1 MSTLYRR
8 IADHYLDA
16 IRAGTLRSGDRFP
29 SVRQLMRTH
38 EVSLATALQACR
50 QLEDDGWLEARA
62 RSGFFV
68 RQPRRTALP
77 PAAEQRP
84 RAIDPAA
91 YVGISAHVSHILARG
106 QRQPAAVNLALAV
119 APPALYPGDALA
131 RIMQRKLRLAPGL
144 LTTMSRRHGHPLLRA
159 ALARRALDRGLT
171 AAPEDIVIT
180 QGCTEAVNLALRAVT
195 QAGDTVAL
203 ESPTFYGLLQ
213 IVEALGLR
221 AIELPTSPRDGLSV
235 EALQFAIDSD
245 PSVRAVVTM
254 PSLHNPLGCTMPD
267 ERKAALV
274 SLCSAR
280 GVALIEDDIYGEMT
294 DTPPRALKHWDTQGS
309 VIHCGSLNKVLAPGL
324 RLGWML
330 AGRWQSRV
338 EMLKYTQSRF
348 PEELPQATVAE
359 FLASPAYERHLRR
372 LRAALRSHREA
383 YADLVATHFPAG
395 TRLTLPD
402 GGMLLWLQLPEGASG
417 DALFTAGLAQ
427 GIKIA
432 PGSMFSSG
440 RHFDG
445 CVRLGCGRAPDAE
458 VAAAIAALGRSV
470 QVDDA
475 CKPQRTINASTANDG
490 R

>member
-8 IADHYLDA
+8 IATQYLDA
-16 IRAGTLRSGDRFP
+16 IRTGALRAGDRFP

-50 QLEDDGWLEARA
+50 QLEDEGWLEARA
-62 RSGFFV
+62 RSGYFV
-68 RQPRRTALP
+68 RHPRRSSLP
-77 PAAEQRP
+77 PAAEQSP

-91 YVGISAHVSHILARG
+91 YVGISAHVSQILARG

-119 APPALYPGDALA
+119 APPSLYPGEALA
-131 RIMQRKLRLAPGL
+131 RIMQRKLRLAPEV
-144 LTTMSRRHGHPLLRA
+144 LTTMTRRHGHPLLRE
-159 ALARRALDRGLT
+159 ALARRAVERGIA
-171 AAPEDIVIT
+171 AAPQEIVIT

-195 QAGDTVAL
+195 QPGDTVAL

-235 EALQFAIDSD
+235 EALQFALDSD
-245 PSVRAVVTM
+245 ASIRAVAVM

-267 ERKAALV
+267 ARKAALV
-274 SLCSAR
+274 ALCAAR

-294 DTPPRALKHWDTQGS
+294 DAPPRALKHWDTQGG
-309 VIHCGSLNKVLAPGL
+309 VIHCGSLNKILAPGL

-330 AGRWQSRV
+330 AGRWQARV

-348 PEELPQATVAE
+348 PEELAQSVVAE
-359 FLASPAYERHLRR
+359 FIASPAHERHLRR
-372 LRAALRSHREA
+372 LRDALRRHRDA

-395 TRLTLPD
+395 TRITLPD
-402 GGMLLWLQLPEGASG
+402 GGLLLWLQLPEGASG
-417 DALFTAGLAQ
+417 DALFAAGLER

-432 PGSMFSSG
+432 PGSMFSAG
-440 RHFDG
+440 RRYDG
-445 CVRLGCGRAPDAE
+445 YVRLGIGRAPDAE
-458 VAAAIAALGRSV
+458 VAQAL
-470 QVDDA
+470 
-475 CKPQRTINASTANDG
+475 RTLG
-490 R
+490 GLV

>member
-8 IADHYLDA
+8 IASQYLDA
-16 IRAGTLRSGDRFP
+16 IRAGTLRTGDRFP

-50 QLEDDGWLEARA
+50 QLEDEGWLEARA
-62 RSGFFV
+62 RSGYFV
-68 RQPRRTALP
+68 RHPRRSTLP
-77 PAAEQRP
+77 PALEHGV

-91 YVGISAHVSHILARG
+91 YVGISAHVSQIIARG
-106 QRQPAAVNLALAV
+106 QRQPAPVNLALAV
-119 APPALYPGDALA
+119 APPALYPGEALA
-131 RIMQRKLRLAPGL
+131 RVMQRKLRLAPDV
-144 LTTMSRRHGHPLLRA
+144 LTTATGRHGHPLLRA
-159 ALARRALDRGLT
+159 ALARRALERGMT
-171 AAPEDIVIT
+171 VAPEEIVIT

-195 QAGDTVAL
+195 QPGDTIAL

-213 IVEALGLR
+213 IAEALGLR

-235 EALQFAIDSD
+235 EALQFALDSD
-245 PSVRAVVTM
+245 PSIRAVVTM

-274 SLCSAR
+274 SLCGAR
-280 GVALIEDDIYGEMT
+280 GVALIEDDIYGEMS
-294 DTPPRALKHWDTQGS
+294 DAPPRTLKHWDTQGG
-309 VIHCGSLNKVLAPGL
+309 VIHCGSLNKILAPGL

-348 PEELPQATVAE
+348 PEELPQAAVAE
-359 FLASPAYERHLRR
+359 FLASPAYDRHVRR
-372 LRAALRSHREA
+372 LREALRHHRAA

-395 TRLTLPD
+395 TRLTPPE
-402 GGMLLWLQLPEGASG
+402 GGMLLWLQLPDGVNG
-417 DALFTAGLAQ
+417 DALFADALNH

-440 RHFDG
+440 RRYDG
-445 CVRLGCGRAPDAE
+445 CVRLSCGRAPDAE
-458 VAAAIAALGRSV
+458 VTAALATLGRSLG
-470 QVDDA
+470 A
-475 CKPQRTINASTANDG
+475 GLHTRLS
-490 R
+490 

>member
-8 IADHYLDA
+8 IADQYRDA
-16 IRAGTLRSGDRFP
+16 IRVGTLRAGDRFP

-68 RQPRRTALP
+68 RHPRRTTLP
-77 PAAEQRP
+77 PVAEPAERTN
-84 RAIDPAA
+84 DPAA
-91 YVGISAHVSHILARG
+91 YVGISAHVSQILARG
-106 QRQPAAVNLALAV
+106 QRYPAPVNLALAV
-119 APPALYPGDALA
+119 APPALYPGEALA
-131 RIMQRKLRLAPGL
+131 RIMQRKLRLAPDL
-144 LTTMSRRHGHPLLRA
+144 LTTMTRRHGHPLLRA
-159 ALARRALDRGLT
+159 ALARRALERGM
-171 AAPEDIVIT
+171 AAVPEEIVIT

-195 QAGDTVAL
+195 QPGDTVAL

-235 EALQFAIDSD
+235 EALQFALDRDASI
-245 PSVRAVVTM
+245 RAIVTM

-274 SLCSAR
+274 SLCDVR
-280 GVALIEDDIYGEMT
+280 GVALIEDDIYGEMSEL
-294 DTPPRALKHWDTQGS
+294 PPRALKHWDRQGS
-309 VIHCGSLNKVLAPGL
+309 VIHCSSLNKVLAPGL

-330 AGRWQSRV
+330 AGRWQTRV

-348 PEELPQATVAE
+348 PEELPQAAVAE
-359 FLASPAYERHLRR
+359 FLASPAYDRHVRR
-372 LRAALRSHREA
+372 LREALRRHREA
-383 YADLVATHFPAG
+383 YADLVATHFPVG
-395 TRLTLPD
+395 TRVTPPN
-402 GGMLLWLQLPEGASG
+402 GGLLLWLQLPEGASG
-417 DALFTAGLAQ
+417 DALFATALEQ

-440 RHFDG
+440 RDFDG
-445 CVRLGCGRAPDAE
+445 YVRLGCGRAPDKE
-458 VAAAIAALGRSV
+458 VAAAIATLGRSL
-470 QVDDA
+470 DA
-475 CKPQRTINASTANDG
+475 RCLQARIA
-490 R
+490 